1 MYGGSTSSGGRWS
14 LGAKTYRAPTEQER
28 LREAQDR
35 LARENERR
43 KLHEIKHQEKHI
55 RQQRELARET
65 ARVNERAVG
74 MELGARGSPLL
85 GAGMGAGFAGR
96 SPRMRA
102 SSFSGIPSLGAPIGG
117 LGGASAARERERLA
131 MERRALEDT
140 RRREAELARVRA
152 QRQALEVEAARR
164 QRTASA
170 MRNERAALAVA
181 NERILASP
189 RMSPRLSPR
198 LGPIG
203 GGLLP
208 GALPGAGGLRRS
220 SSWSGG
226 PGLSPRIGGQ
236 SPRVVPVPVP
246 VPVASPR
253 IGGYGGGYGGLRSRT
268 PSPSRLVLSPRIGAR
283 TPSPRVVNYNT
294 FNVSPRL
301 RGLDGVPG
309 GYGGVGGL
317 GALDDLHL
325 GGRTPIVD
333 PVVLGDGGYDG
344 GLFGGGAMP
353 GQITTHHHH
362 DFVVTDLDHE
372 PGRAIVQDLG
382 VVEGLSGMD
391 AYLSEDDKL
400 SLAIANLTANAQS
413 LGANAVLQVETGE
426 DVGGQILVRGR
437 AAVLS

>member
-1 MYGGSTSSGGRWS
+1 
-14 LGAKTYRAPTEQER
+14 
-28 LREAQDR
+28 
-35 LARENERR
+35 
-43 KLHEIKHQEKHI
+43 
-55 RQQRELARET
+55 
-65 ARVNERAVG
+65 
-74 MELGARGSPLL
+74 
-85 GAGMGAGFAGR
+85 
-96 SPRMRA
+96 
-102 SSFSGIPSLGAPIGG
+102 
-117 LGGASAARERERLA
+117 
-131 MERRALEDT
+131 
-140 RRREAELARVRA
+140 
-152 QRQALEVEAARR
+152 
-164 QRTASA
+164 

-198 LGPIG
+198 LGPIS

-208 GALPGAGGLRRS
+208 GALSGAGGLRRS

-226 PGLSPRIGGQ
+226 LGLSPRIGGQ

-333 PVVLGDGGYDG
+333 PIVLGDGGYDG

-372 PGRAIVQDLG
+372 PGRAIGTFFLPIFVPSQRISRLCDWPAMMFRLTSTPSSRSARPRRRRRPVGHGRLPLGRRQTQSRHRQSYSQRAVAGSERSLAGRDGRGRRRADLG
-382 VVEGLSGMD
+382 AWEGGGVV
-391 AYLSEDDKL
+391 
-400 SLAIANLTANAQS
+400 
-413 LGANAVLQVETGE
+413 
-426 DVGGQILVRGR
+426 VGVG
-437 AAVLS
+437 ST

>member
-74 MELGARGSPLL
+74 MELGARGAPLL
-85 GAGMGAGFAGR
+85 GTGMGVGLAGR

-102 SSFSGIPSLGAPIGG
+102 SSFSGVPSLGAPIGG
-117 LGGASAARERERLA
+117 LGGATAARERERLA

-226 PGLSPRIGGQ
+226 LGLSPRIGGQ
-236 SPRVVPVPVP
+236 SPRVVPVPLP

-301 RGLDGVPG
+301 RGLEGVPA
-309 GYGGVGGL
+309 GYGGAGGL

-344 GLFGGGAMP
+344 GLFGGGALP

-372 PGRAIVQDLG
+372 PGRAIVRDLG

-426 DVGGQILVRGR
+426 DVGGQIL
-437 AAVLS
+437 